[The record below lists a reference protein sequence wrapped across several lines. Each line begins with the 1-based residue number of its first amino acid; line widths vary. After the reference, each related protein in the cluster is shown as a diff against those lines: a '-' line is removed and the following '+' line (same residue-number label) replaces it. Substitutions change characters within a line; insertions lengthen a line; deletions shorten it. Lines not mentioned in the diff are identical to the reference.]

1 MLPANATAAWPVE
14 STRGVAQHAWIS
26 PPSASG
32 SGLREPAH
40 RPAATSGRKIRRFS
54 GCFETAKRQWSVW
67 RAKACAA
74 LLRRVGAGSREDNA
88 SKQHARWIVP
98 AKYGLAVLDAD
109 FGSATPPE
117 RVVSEITNNFPG
129 RGGRLLHHG
138 AVAGC
143 YHAEYGEEAPRRSPR
158 PDARTATFRL
168 LVDRPGRPL

>member
-74 LLRRVGAGSREDNA
+74 LLRRWEPVRVKITRQNNMLDGLYRQNTVLPSLMRISA
-88 SKQHARWIVP
+88 AR
-98 AKYGLAVLDAD
+98 
-109 FGSATPPE
+109 
-117 RVVSEITNNFPG
+117 
-129 RGGRLLHHG
+129 
-138 AVAGC
+138 
-143 YHAEYGEEAPRRSPR
+143 PRRS
-158 PDARTATFRL
+158 
-168 LVDRPGRPL
+168 G